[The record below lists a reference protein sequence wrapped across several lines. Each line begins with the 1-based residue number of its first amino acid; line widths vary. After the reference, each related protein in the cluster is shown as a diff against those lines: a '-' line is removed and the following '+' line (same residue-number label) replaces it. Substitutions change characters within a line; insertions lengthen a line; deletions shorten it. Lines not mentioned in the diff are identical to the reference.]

1 MKILY
6 LTGEGRTEVFAGVHF
21 NGVMYYDFS
30 NVKYINNSGIADLI
44 DLVKSWTEM
53 GTEVRFIHVKEDIQK
68 KIRESGLDQILYCD

>member
-1 MKILY
+1 
-6 LTGEGRTEVFAGVHF
+6 
-21 NGVMYYDFS
+21 MYYDFS

-53 GTEVRFIHVKEDIQK
+53 GTEVRFIHVKEDIQQ